1 MSIVFAQNLEKS
13 FVCGRFICFILS
25 YLGDF
30 MISKG
35 RFIEFY
41 NAIYFVNFGICCNI
55 MLGEIMGLFSFLF
68 ASDNTRNVKKL
79 KVIAN
84 KVMLLD
90 SKYQAMTDEELKAQT
105 GLLKDRLNNGETLN
119 DILPDAY
126 AVVREASFRV
136 LKQKHYYVQVLGG
149 IALHQG
155 RIAEMRTG
163 EGKTLTETLPAYLN
177 ALSGKG
183 IHIVT
188 VNEYL
193 AKRDS
198 EWMGKVFEFLG
209 LSVGITLSGMNDEQK
224 RKAYLAD
231 ITYGTNSEFG
241 FDYLRDNMCVKL
253 SQKVQ
258 RGHNFAIVDEVDSV
272 LIDEA
277 RTPLIISGGKGFRS
291 SEDYD
296 KAQAYVRTLNRDEDL
311 EIDEEKNQ
319 IRLTESG
326 VSKAERFYKI
336 ENLSDIENMEIN
348 HYINNALRA
357 NFMMHRD
364 SDYIVNEKQEV
375 MIVDEFTGRVMA
387 GRRFSDGLH
396 QAIEAKEG
404 VKVNDENLT
413 VATITYQNYF
423 RLYKKLSGMTGTAK
437 TEETE
442 FNKIYK
448 LDVVTIPTNK
458 PIRRKDDVD
467 VVYSTKQGK
476 MKAVVNAIIDRHQ
489 TGQPILVGTVTV
501 EKSEEISSA
510 LKKAGIKHTVL
521 NAKNHERESEIIAQA
536 GKVGAVTI
544 ATNMAGRGTDILL
557 GGNPEYLAKLKMKQ
571 EAFEEQYIVDC
582 TSFAPTTDEKLLEA
596 KARYNELYEEY
607 KKETDKEKEEVIKL
621 GGLYIIGTE
630 RHESRRIDNQLRGRS
645 GRQGDPGE
653 SIFFISLEDDI
664 ARIFGGDRLK
674 KIAQAFKMDED
685 EPLFQ
690 MKFISSQIENAQK
703 RVEGN
708 NFAIRRTLLQ
718 FDDVLSEQRKV
729 IYDQRD
735 RLLEGDDFHEQILEM
750 VHELIENTVRQNI
763 SDDKDTDE
771 WDLETLN
778 KRLEEN
784 IFPQG
789 TNFVTF
795 DKIEDME
802 VSDVVELVYVQACNN
817 LAEKEKQINEI
828 APNIFKELERQILLN
843 RVDNAWVEHIDA
855 MTIMKREIMTRTD
868 PISAYKQEG
877 YDMFEA
883 MIDNIRSSTAKFIL
897 NSQLEKIVY
906 KPQQPQQRNIK
917 ANATPVDA
925 QSKTVKNTTKQ
936 IGRNDPCP
944 CGSGKKYKNCCGKN

>member
-1 MSIVFAQNLEKS
+1 
-13 FVCGRFICFILS
+13 
-25 YLGDF
+25 
-30 MISKG
+30 
-35 RFIEFY
+35 
-41 NAIYFVNFGICCNI
+41 
-55 MLGEIMGLFSFLF
+55 MGLFSYLF
-68 ASDNTRNVKKL
+68 ASDNSRNIKKL
-79 KVIAN
+79 KVIAD
-84 KVMLLD
+84 KVVALD
-90 SKYQAMTDEELKAQT
+90 EKYASMTDDELKAQT
-105 GLLKDRLNNGETLN
+105 QVLKDRLANGETLN

-126 AVVREASFRV
+126 ACNREASYRV
-136 LKQKHYYVQVLGG
+136 LKQKHYYVQILGG

-163 EGKTLTETLPAYLN
+163 EGKTLTETLPAFLN

-183 IHIVT
+183 VHIVT

-198 EWMGKVFEFLG
+198 EWMGKVFEFQG
-209 LSVGITLSGMNDEQK
+209 LSVGITLSGMDDNKKREAYQK
-224 RKAYLAD
+224 D

-241 FDYLRDNMCVKL
+241 FDYLRDNMCVRL
-253 SQKVQ
+253 EQKVQ

-296 KAQAYVRTLNRDEDL
+296 KAQAFVRSLKRDEDF
-311 EIDEEKNQ
+311 EIDEERKQ
-319 IRLTESG
+319 IRLTEKG
-326 VSKAERFYKI
+326 VEKAERFYGI
-336 ENLSDIENMEIN
+336 DNLSDVENMEIN

-357 NFMMHRD
+357 NFMMHLD
-364 SDYIVNEKQEV
+364 SDYIVNEKGEV
-375 MIVDEFTGRVMA
+375 LIVDEFTGRVMP

-458 PIRRKDDVD
+458 PIRRKDDID
-467 VVYSTKQGK
+467 IVYSTKKGK
-476 MKAVVNAIIDRHQ
+476 LNAIIDEIISRHQ

-510 LKKAGIKHTVL
+510 LKKAGVKHNVL
-521 NAKNHERESEIIAQA
+521 NAKNHEKESEIVAQA

-557 GGNPEYLAKLKMKQ
+557 GGNAEFLAKQRMKQ
-571 EAFEEQYIVDC
+571 EGFEEQYIIDC

-596 KARYNELYEEY
+596 KARYNELYNEF
-607 KKETDKEKEEVIKL
+607 KKETDKEKEEVINL

-674 KIAQAFKMDED
+674 RIADMFKMSED

-690 MKFISSQIENAQK
+690 MKFISRQIENAQK
-703 RVEGN
+703 RVESN
-708 NFAIRRTLLQ
+708 NFAVRRSLLQ
-718 FDDVLSEQRKV
+718 FDDVLSEQRNV
-729 IYDQRD
+729 IYGQRD
-735 RLLEGDDFHEQILEM
+735 KLLEGDDFHDEILDM
-750 VHELIENTVRQNI
+750 VHELIETTVRENI
-763 SDDKDTDE
+763 SEDKGYYE
-771 WDLETLN
+771 WDLDNLN
-778 KRLEEN
+778 KRLEEY
-784 IFPQG
+784 ILPKD
-789 TNFVTF
+789 TNLFNEQNVEG
-795 DKIEDME
+795 KE
-802 VSDVVELVYVQACNN
+802 VSDIVDMTYEATLKR
-817 LAEKEKQINEI
+817 LDDKEKEVNEI
-828 APNIFKELERQILLN
+828 MQLDDGFKRLERWVLLN
-843 RVDNAWVEHIDA
+843 KVDNAWVEHIDT
-855 MTIMKREIMTRTD
+855 MTMLKREILTRTD
-868 PISAYKQEG
+868 PVSAYKQEG
-877 YDMFEA
+877 YDMFEN
-883 MIDNIRSSTAKFIL
+883 MISNIRTNTAKMIL
-897 NSQLEKIVY
+897 NAHIEKVV
-906 KPQQPQQRNIK
+906 QRPMQEQKKNIK
-917 ANATPVDA
+917 ANATPVEKGS
-925 QSKTVKNTTKQ
+925 QTVRRTTKQ

-944 CGSGKKYKNCCGKN
+944 CGSGKKYKNCCGK

>member
-1 MSIVFAQNLEKS
+1 
-13 FVCGRFICFILS
+13 
-25 YLGDF
+25 
-30 MISKG
+30 
-35 RFIEFY
+35 
-41 NAIYFVNFGICCNI
+41 
-55 MLGEIMGLFSFLF
+55 MGLFSYLF
-68 ASDNTRNVKKL
+68 ASDNSRNIKKL
-79 KVIAN
+79 KVIAD
-84 KVMLLD
+84 KVVALD
-90 SKYQAMTDEELKAQT
+90 EKYASMTDDELKAQT
-105 GLLKDRLNNGETLN
+105 QVLKDRLANGETLN

-126 AVVREASFRV
+126 ACNREASYRV
-136 LKQKHYYVQVLGG
+136 LKQKHYYVQILGG

-163 EGKTLTETLPAYLN
+163 EGKTLTETLPAFLN

-183 IHIVT
+183 VHIVT

-198 EWMGKVFEFLG
+198 EWMGKVFEFQG
-209 LSVGITLSGMNDEQK
+209 LSVGITLSGMDDNKK
-224 RKAYLAD
+224 REAYKKD

-241 FDYLRDNMCVKL
+241 FDYLRDNMCVRL
-253 SQKVQ
+253 EQKVQ

-296 KAQAYVRTLNRDEDL
+296 KAQAFVRGLKRDEDF
-311 EIDEEKNQ
+311 EIDEERKQ
-319 IRLTESG
+319 IRLTEKG
-326 VSKAERFYKI
+326 VEKAERFYGI
-336 ENLSDIENMEIN
+336 DNLSDVENMEIN

-357 NFMMHRD
+357 NFMMHLD
-364 SDYIVNEKQEV
+364 SDYIVNEKGEV
-375 MIVDEFTGRVMA
+375 LIVDEFTGRVMP

-458 PIRRKDDVD
+458 PIRRKDDID
-467 VVYSTKQGK
+467 IVYSTKKGK
-476 MKAVVNAIIDRHQ
+476 LNAIIDEIISRHQ

-510 LKKAGIKHTVL
+510 LKKAGVKHNVL
-521 NAKNHERESEIIAQA
+521 NAKNHEKESEIVAQA

-557 GGNPEYLAKLKMKQ
+557 GGNAEFLAKQRMKQ
-571 EAFEEQYIVDC
+571 EGFEEQYIIDC

-596 KARYNELYEEY
+596 KARYNELYNEF
-607 KKETDKEKEEVIKL
+607 KKETDKEKEEVINL

-674 KIAQAFKMDED
+674 RIADMFKMSED

-690 MKFISSQIENAQK
+690 MKFISRQIENAQK
-703 RVEGN
+703 RVESN
-708 NFAIRRTLLQ
+708 NFAVRRSLLQ
-718 FDDVLSEQRKV
+718 FDDVLSEQRNV
-729 IYDQRD
+729 IYGQRD
-735 RLLEGDDFHEQILEM
+735 KLLEGDDFHDEILDM
-750 VHELIENTVRQNI
+750 VHELIETTVRENI
-763 SDDKDTDE
+763 SEDKGYYE
-771 WDLETLN
+771 WDLDNLN
-778 KRLEEN
+778 KRLEEY
-784 IFPQG
+784 ILPKD
-789 TNFVTF
+789 TNLFNEQNVEG
-795 DKIEDME
+795 KE
-802 VSDVVELVYVQACNN
+802 VSDIVDMTYEATLKR
-817 LAEKEKQINEI
+817 LDDKEKEVNEI
-828 APNIFKELERQILLN
+828 MQLDDGFKRLERWVLLN
-843 RVDNAWVEHIDA
+843 KVDNAWVEHIDT
-855 MTIMKREIMTRTD
+855 MTMLKREILTRTD
-868 PISAYKQEG
+868 PVSAYKQEG
-877 YDMFEA
+877 YDMFEN
-883 MIDNIRSSTAKFIL
+883 MISNIRTNTAKMIL
-897 NSQLEKIVY
+897 NAHIEKVV
-906 KPQQPQQRNIK
+906 QRPMQEQKKNIK
-917 ANATPVDA
+917 ANATPVEKGS
-925 QSKTVKNTTKQ
+925 QTVRRTTKQ

>member
-1 MSIVFAQNLEKS
+1 
-13 FVCGRFICFILS
+13 
-25 YLGDF
+25 
-30 MISKG
+30 
-35 RFIEFY
+35 
-41 NAIYFVNFGICCNI
+41 
-55 MLGEIMGLFSFLF
+55 MGLFSFLF

-79 KVIAN
+79 KVIADQ
-84 KVMLLD
+84 VFALD
-90 SKYQAMTDEELKAQT
+90 EKYAKMSDDELKSQT
-105 GLLKDRLNNGETLN
+105 QILKDRLSNGETL
-119 DILPDAY
+119 DHILPDAY
-126 AVVREASFRV
+126 ACIREASFRV

-177 ALSGKG
+177 ALSGNG
-183 IHIVT
+183 VHIVT

-198 EWMGKVFEFLG
+198 EWMGKVFNYLG
-209 LSVGITLSGMNDEQK
+209 LTVGITLSGMNDEQK
-224 RKAYLAD
+224 RKAYQAD

-241 FDYLRDNMCVKL
+241 FDYLRDNMCIRL
-253 SQKVQ
+253 DQKVQ

-296 KAQAYVRTLNRDEDL
+296 KAQAFVRTLKKDEDV
-311 EIDEEKNQ
+311 EIDEEKKQ

-336 ENLSDIENMEIN
+336 ENLSDIDNMEIN

-357 NFMMHRD
+357 NFMMHLD
-364 SDYIVNEKQEV
+364 SDYIVNEKGEV
-375 MIVDEFTGRVMA
+375 LIVDEFTGRVMA

-448 LDVVTIPTNK
+448 LDVVQIPTNK
-458 PIRRKDDVD
+458 PVQRKDDVD
-467 VVYSTKQGK
+467 IVYSTKEGK
-476 MKAVVNAIIDRHQ
+476 MKAIVNAIIERHK

-501 EKSEEISSA
+501 EKSEEISDA
-510 LKKAGIKHTVL
+510 LKKAGVKHVVL
-521 NAKNHERESEIIAQA
+521 NAKNHERESEIVAQA

-557 GGNPEYLAKLKMKQ
+557 GGNPEFLAKQRMKQ
-571 EAFEEQYIVDC
+571 EAFEEQYIIDC
-582 TSFAPTTDEKLLEA
+582 TSYAPTTDKKLLEA
-596 KARYNELYEEY
+596 KQRYNELYNEF

-653 SIFFISLEDDI
+653 SIFYISLDDDI
-664 ARIFGGDRLK
+664 ARIFGGERLK
-674 KIAQAFKMDED
+674 KIATAFKMSED

-690 MKFISSQIENAQK
+690 MKFISHQIENAQK

-718 FDDVLSEQRKV
+718 FDDVLNEQRNV
-729 IYDQRD
+729 IYGQRD
-735 RLLEGDDFHEQILEM
+735 KLLEGVDFHDQILEM
-750 VHELIENTVRQNI
+750 VHELVEKTVRENI
-763 SDDKDTDE
+763 SEDKEYYE

-778 KRLEEN
+778 KRLEEY
-784 IFPQG
+784 ILPKE
-789 TNFVTF
+789 TNLLTKKVV
-795 DKIEDME
+795 EEME
-802 VSDVVELVYVQACNN
+802 VEDVIEKVYNTVLKN
-817 LAEKEKQINEI
+817 LEEKEKQINETFI
-828 APNIFKELERQILLN
+828 QDNPNMVDGFKMLERFVLL
-843 RVDNAWVEHIDA
+843 RQVDSAWVEHIDA

-868 PISAYKQEG
+868 PITAYKQEG
-877 YDMFEA
+877 YDMFEH
-883 MIDNIRSSTAKFIL
+883 MIDTIRNNTAKIIL
-897 NSQLEKIVY
+897 NAQVERVVK
-906 KPQQPQQRNIK
+906 QPQKTLKRNIQ
-917 ANATPVDA
+917 ANATPVEK
-925 QSKTVKNTTKQ
+925 QSKTVKRTEKQ

-944 CGSGKKYKNCCGKN
+944 CGSGKKYKNCCGKNA

>member
-1 MSIVFAQNLEKS
+1 
-13 FVCGRFICFILS
+13 
-25 YLGDF
+25 
-30 MISKG
+30 
-35 RFIEFY
+35 
-41 NAIYFVNFGICCNI
+41 
-55 MLGEIMGLFSFLF
+55 MGLFSYLF
-68 ASDNTRNVKKL
+68 ASDNSRNIKKL
-79 KVIAN
+79 KVIAD
-84 KVMLLD
+84 KVVALD
-90 SKYQAMTDEELKAQT
+90 EKYASMTDDELKAQT
-105 GLLKDRLNNGETLN
+105 QVLKDRLANGETLN

-126 AVVREASFRV
+126 ACNREASYRV
-136 LKQKHYYVQVLGG
+136 LKQKHYYVQILGG

-163 EGKTLTETLPAYLN
+163 EGKTLTETLPAFLN

-183 IHIVT
+183 VHIVT

-198 EWMGKVFEFLG
+198 EWMGKVFEFQG
-209 LSVGITLSGMNDEQK
+209 LSVGITLSGMDDNKKREAYQK
-224 RKAYLAD
+224 D

-241 FDYLRDNMCVKL
+241 FDYLRDNMCVRL
-253 SQKVQ
+253 EQKVQ

-296 KAQAYVRTLNRDEDL
+296 KAQAFVRSLKRDEDI
-311 EIDEEKNQ
+311 EIDEERKQ
-319 IRLTESG
+319 IRLTEKG
-326 VSKAERFYKI
+326 VEKAERFYGI
-336 ENLSDIENMEIN
+336 DNLSDVENMEIN

-357 NFMMHRD
+357 NFMMHLD
-364 SDYIVNEKQEV
+364 SDYIVNEKGEV
-375 MIVDEFTGRVMA
+375 LIVDEFTGRVMP

-458 PIRRKDDVD
+458 PIRRKDDID
-467 VVYSTKQGK
+467 IVYSTKKGK
-476 MKAVVNAIIDRHQ
+476 LNAIIDEIISRHQ

-510 LKKAGIKHTVL
+510 LKKAGVKHNVL
-521 NAKNHERESEIIAQA
+521 NAKNHEKESEIVAQA

-557 GGNPEYLAKLKMKQ
+557 GGNAEFLAKQRMKQ
-571 EAFEEQYIVDC
+571 EGFEEQYIIDC

-596 KARYNELYEEY
+596 KARYNELYNEF
-607 KKETDKEKEEVIKL
+607 KKETDKEKEEVINL

-674 KIAQAFKMDED
+674 RIADMFKMSED

-690 MKFISSQIENAQK
+690 MKFISRQIENAQK
-703 RVEGN
+703 RVESN
-708 NFAIRRTLLQ
+708 NFAVRRSLLQ
-718 FDDVLSEQRKV
+718 FDDVLSEQRNV
-729 IYDQRD
+729 IYGQRD
-735 RLLEGDDFHEQILEM
+735 KLLEGDDFHDEILDM
-750 VHELIENTVRQNI
+750 VHELIETTVRENI
-763 SDDKDTDE
+763 SEDKGYYE
-771 WDLETLN
+771 WDLDNLN
-778 KRLEEN
+778 KRLEEY
-784 IFPQG
+784 ILPKD
-789 TNFVTF
+789 TNLFNEQNVEG
-795 DKIEDME
+795 KE
-802 VSDVVELVYVQACNN
+802 VSDIVDMTYEATLKR
-817 LAEKEKQINEI
+817 LDDKEKEVNEI
-828 APNIFKELERQILLN
+828 MQLDDGFKRLERWVLLN
-843 RVDNAWVEHIDA
+843 KVDNAWVEHIDT
-855 MTIMKREIMTRTD
+855 MTMLKREILTRTD
-868 PISAYKQEG
+868 PVSAYKQEG
-877 YDMFEA
+877 YDMFEN
-883 MIDNIRSSTAKFIL
+883 MISNIRTNTAKMIL
-897 NSQLEKIVY
+897 NAHIEKVV
-906 KPQQPQQRNIK
+906 QRPMQEQKKNIK
-917 ANATPVDA
+917 ANATPVEKGS
-925 QSKTVKNTTKQ
+925 QTVRRTTKQ

-944 CGSGKKYKNCCGKN
+944 CGSGKKYKNCCGK

>member
-1 MSIVFAQNLEKS
+1 
-13 FVCGRFICFILS
+13 
-25 YLGDF
+25 
-30 MISKG
+30 
-35 RFIEFY
+35 
-41 NAIYFVNFGICCNI
+41 
-55 MLGEIMGLFSFLF
+55 MGLFSYLF
-68 ASDNTRNVKKL
+68 ASDNSRNIKKL
-79 KVIAN
+79 KVIAD
-84 KVMLLD
+84 KVVALD
-90 SKYQAMTDEELKAQT
+90 EKYASMTDDELKAQT
-105 GLLKDRLNNGETLN
+105 QVLKDRLANGETLN

-126 AVVREASFRV
+126 ACNREASYRV
-136 LKQKHYYVQVLGG
+136 LKQKHYYVQILGG

-163 EGKTLTETLPAYLN
+163 EGKTLTETLPAFLN

-183 IHIVT
+183 VHIVT

-198 EWMGKVFEFLG
+198 EWMGKVFEFQG
-209 LSVGITLSGMNDEQK
+209 LSVGITLSGMDDNKK
-224 RKAYLAD
+224 REAYKKD

-241 FDYLRDNMCVKL
+241 FDYLRDNMCVRL
-253 SQKVQ
+253 EQKVQ

-296 KAQAYVRTLNRDEDL
+296 KAQAFVRGLKRDEDF
-311 EIDEEKNQ
+311 EIDEERKQ
-319 IRLTESG
+319 IRLTEKG
-326 VSKAERFYKI
+326 VEKAERFYGI
-336 ENLSDIENMEIN
+336 DNLSDVENMEIN

-357 NFMMHRD
+357 NFMMHLD
-364 SDYIVNEKQEV
+364 SDYIVNEKGEV
-375 MIVDEFTGRVMA
+375 LIVDEFTGRVMP

-458 PIRRKDDVD
+458 PIRRKDDID
-467 VVYSTKQGK
+467 IVYSTKKGK
-476 MKAVVNAIIDRHQ
+476 LNAIIDEIISRHQ

-510 LKKAGIKHTVL
+510 LKKAGVKHNVL
-521 NAKNHERESEIIAQA
+521 NAKNHEKESEIVAQA

-557 GGNPEYLAKLKMKQ
+557 GGNAEFLAKQRMKQ
-571 EAFEEQYIVDC
+571 EGFEEQYIIDC

-596 KARYNELYEEY
+596 KARYNELYNEF
-607 KKETDKEKEEVIKL
+607 KKETDKEKEEVINL

-674 KIAQAFKMDED
+674 RIADMFKMSED

-690 MKFISSQIENAQK
+690 MKFISRQIENAQK
-703 RVEGN
+703 RVESN
-708 NFAIRRTLLQ
+708 NFAVRRSLLQ
-718 FDDVLSEQRKV
+718 FDDVLSEQRNV
-729 IYDQRD
+729 IYGQRD
-735 RLLEGDDFHEQILEM
+735 KLLEGDDFHDEILDM
-750 VHELIENTVRQNI
+750 VHELIETTVRENI
-763 SDDKDTDE
+763 SEDKGYYE
-771 WDLETLN
+771 WDLDNLN
-778 KRLEEN
+778 KRLEEY
-784 IFPQG
+784 ILPKD
-789 TNFVTF
+789 TNLFNEQNVEG
-795 DKIEDME
+795 KE
-802 VSDVVELVYVQACNN
+802 VSDIVDMTYEATLKR
-817 LAEKEKQINEI
+817 LDDKEKEVNEI
-828 APNIFKELERQILLN
+828 MQLDDGFKRLERWVLLN
-843 RVDNAWVEHIDA
+843 KVDNAWVEHIDT
-855 MTIMKREIMTRTD
+855 MTLLKREILTRTD
-868 PISAYKQEG
+868 PVSAYKQEG
-877 YDMFEA
+877 YDMFEN
-883 MIDNIRSSTAKFIL
+883 MISNIRTNTAKMIL
-897 NSQLEKIVY
+897 NAHIEKVV
-906 KPQQPQQRNIK
+906 QRPMQEQKKNIK
-917 ANATPVDA
+917 ANATPVEKGS
-925 QSKTVKNTTKQ
+925 QTVRRTTKQ

>member
-1 MSIVFAQNLEKS
+1 
-13 FVCGRFICFILS
+13 
-25 YLGDF
+25 
-30 MISKG
+30 
-35 RFIEFY
+35 
-41 NAIYFVNFGICCNI
+41 
-55 MLGEIMGLFSFLF
+55 MGLFSYLF
-68 ASDNTRNVKKL
+68 ASDNSRNIKKL
-79 KVIAN
+79 KVIAD
-84 KVMLLD
+84 KVVALD
-90 SKYQAMTDEELKAQT
+90 EKYASMTDDELKAQT
-105 GLLKDRLNNGETLN
+105 QVLKDRLANGETLN

-126 AVVREASFRV
+126 ACNREASYRV
-136 LKQKHYYVQVLGG
+136 LKQKHYYVQILGG

-163 EGKTLTETLPAYLN
+163 EGKTLTETLPAFLN

-183 IHIVT
+183 VHIVT

-198 EWMGKVFEFLG
+198 EWMGKVFEFQG
-209 LSVGITLSGMNDEQK
+209 LSVGITLSGMDDNKKREAYQK
-224 RKAYLAD
+224 D

-241 FDYLRDNMCVKL
+241 FDYLRDNMCVRL
-253 SQKVQ
+253 EQKVQ

-296 KAQAYVRTLNRDEDL
+296 KAQAFVRSLKRDEDF
-311 EIDEEKNQ
+311 EIDEERKQ
-319 IRLTESG
+319 IRLTEKG
-326 VSKAERFYKI
+326 VEKAERFYGI
-336 ENLSDIENMEIN
+336 DNLSDVENMEIN

-357 NFMMHRD
+357 NFMMHLD
-364 SDYIVNEKQEV
+364 SDYIVNEKGEV
-375 MIVDEFTGRVMA
+375 LIVDEFTGRVMP

-458 PIRRKDDVD
+458 PIRRKDDID
-467 VVYSTKQGK
+467 IVYSTKKGK
-476 MKAVVNAIIDRHQ
+476 LNAIIDEIISRHQ

-510 LKKAGIKHTVL
+510 LKKAGVKHNVL
-521 NAKNHERESEIIAQA
+521 NAKNHEKESEIVAQA

-557 GGNPEYLAKLKMKQ
+557 GGNAEFLAKQRMKQ
-571 EAFEEQYIVDC
+571 EGFEEQYIIDC

-596 KARYNELYEEY
+596 KARYNELYNEF
-607 KKETDKEKEEVIKL
+607 KKETDKEKEEVINL

-674 KIAQAFKMDED
+674 RIADMFKMSED

-690 MKFISSQIENAQK
+690 MKFISRQIENAQK
-703 RVEGN
+703 RVESN
-708 NFAIRRTLLQ
+708 NFAVRRSLLQ
-718 FDDVLSEQRKV
+718 FDDVLSEQRNV
-729 IYDQRD
+729 IYGQRD
-735 RLLEGDDFHEQILEM
+735 KLLEGDDFHDEILDM
-750 VHELIENTVRQNI
+750 VHELIETTVRENI
-763 SDDKDTDE
+763 SEDKGYYE
-771 WDLETLN
+771 WDLDNLN
-778 KRLEEN
+778 KRLEEY
-784 IFPQG
+784 ILLKD
-789 TNFVTF
+789 TNLFNEQNVEG
-795 DKIEDME
+795 KE
-802 VSDVVELVYVQACNN
+802 VSDIVDMTYEATLKR
-817 LAEKEKQINEI
+817 LDDKEKEVNEI
-828 APNIFKELERQILLN
+828 MQLDDGFKRLERWALLN
-843 RVDNAWVEHIDA
+843 KVDNAWVEHIDT
-855 MTIMKREIMTRTD
+855 MTMLKREILTRTD
-868 PISAYKQEG
+868 PVSAYKQEG
-877 YDMFEA
+877 YDMFEN
-883 MIDNIRSSTAKFIL
+883 MISNIRTNTAKMIL
-897 NSQLEKIVY
+897 NAHIEKVV
-906 KPQQPQQRNIK
+906 QRPMQEQKKNIK
-917 ANATPVDA
+917 ANATPVEKGS
-925 QSKTVKNTTKQ
+925 QTVRRTTKQ

-944 CGSGKKYKNCCGKN
+944 CGSGKKYKNCCGAK

>member
-1 MSIVFAQNLEKS
+1 
-13 FVCGRFICFILS
+13 
-25 YLGDF
+25 
-30 MISKG
+30 
-35 RFIEFY
+35 
-41 NAIYFVNFGICCNI
+41 
-55 MLGEIMGLFSFLF
+55 MGLFSYFF
-68 ASDNTRNVKKL
+68 ASDNSRNVKKL
-79 KVIAN
+79 KVIAD
-84 KVMLLD
+84 KVIALD
-90 SKYQAMTDEELKAQT
+90 AKYASMSDDELKQQT
-105 GLLKDRLNNGETLN
+105 QILKERLNAKETLDN
-119 DILPDAY
+119 ILPDAY

-177 ALSGKG
+177 ALSGNG
-183 IHIVT
+183 VHIVT

-209 LSVGITLSGMNDEQK
+209 LKVGITLSGMNDEQK
-224 RKAYLAD
+224 RKAYQAD

-241 FDYLRDNMCVKL
+241 FDYLRDNMCTQL

-296 KAQAYVRTLNRDEDL
+296 KAQAFVRTLKKDEDI
-311 EIDEEKNQ
+311 EIDEEKKQ

-336 ENLSDIENMEIN
+336 GNLSDIENMEIN
-348 HYINNALRA
+348 HFINNAIRA
-357 NFMMHRD
+357 NFMMHLD
-364 SDYIVNEKQEV
+364 SDYIVNEKGEV
-375 MIVDEFTGRVMA
+375 LIVDEFTGRVMA

-458 PIRRKDDVD
+458 PIKRKDDVD
-467 VVYSTKQGK
+467 IVYSTKEGK
-476 MKAVVNAIIDRHQ
+476 FRAIVNEIIERHK
-489 TGQPILVGTVTV
+489 TGQPILVGTITV
-501 EKSEEISSA
+501 EKSEEISDE
-510 LKKAGIKHTVL
+510 LKKANVKHVVL

-557 GGNPEYLAKLKMKQ
+557 GGNPEFLAKQKMKQ
-571 EAFEEQYIVDC
+571 EGFEEQYIIDC
-582 TSFAPTTDEKLLEA
+582 TSFAPSTDEKLLEA
-596 KARYNELYEEY
+596 KQRYNELYQEY
-607 KKETDKEKEEVIKL
+607 KKETDKEKAEVIEL

-664 ARIFGGDRLK
+664 ARIFGGDKLK
-674 KIAQAFKMDED
+674 RIASAFKMSDD

-690 MKFISSQIENAQK
+690 MKFISRQIENAQK

-708 NFAIRRTLLQ
+708 NFAVRRTLLQ
-718 FDDVLSEQRKV
+718 FDDVLNEQRNV
-729 IYDQRD
+729 IYGQRD
-735 RLLEGDDFHEQILEM
+735 KLLEGTDFHAEILDM
-750 VHELIENTVRQNI
+750 VHELVESTVRENI
-763 SDDKDTDE
+763 SNDKDPEE

-778 KRLEEN
+778 KRLGEF
-784 IFPQG
+784 ILVKDP
-789 TNFVTF
+789 NFVTY
-795 DKIEDME
+795 KKVQDME
-802 VSDVVELVYVQACNN
+802 VEDVIELVYNKAVEN
-817 LAEKEKQINEI
+817 LEAKAQEINEI
-828 APNIFKELERQILLN
+828 LPPDGFKSLERWVLLN

-868 PISAYKQEG
+868 PIVAYKQEG
-877 YDMFEA
+877 YDMFEH
-883 MIDNIRSSTAKFIL
+883 MIETIRSNTAKIML
-897 NSQLEKIVY
+897 NAELERIIKKPIEPQKKNIV
-906 KPQQPQQRNIK
+906 
-917 ANATPVDA
+917 ANATPVDK
-925 QSKTVKNTTKQ
+925 QSRTVRKTEKTV
-936 IGRNDPCP
+936 GRNDPCP
-944 CGSGKKYKNCCGKN
+944 CGSGKKYKNCCGK